1 MSAQRESRFT
11 VSRSTQSRS
20 MDSSKFL
27 ISNILNVSEPDE
39 TSRSVVEVQQ
49 DMLTMSNSSVAHNS
63 NGNGQASSYEDF
75 VSSRDMPLSLRSRL
89 DQKSAYPRS
98 VDSASM
104 EPNSYDKSKCFD
116 WLLAY
121 IASNSRYQKQPNVG
135 SSMASP
141 IGPSSTSGHFGQDYG
156 AVGSSTD
163 QLPGL
168 LNNLVATKMRSSY
181 NFAMGLTYETF
192 ARVNDLAQ
200 SSSNCMLPPSSITS
214 DQSGSLHMNRMMNNQ
229 KRRKARTVFTET
241 QLNGLESRF
250 EMQRYLSTPERYDL
264 ADKLSLSET
273 QVKTWFQNR
282 RMKHKK
288 SVRRLFT
295 S

>member
-1 MSAQRESRFT
+1 
-11 VSRSTQSRS
+11 
-20 MDSSKFL
+20 
-27 ISNILNVSEPDE
+27 
-39 TSRSVVEVQQ
+39 
-49 DMLTMSNSSVAHNS
+49 MSNSSLANDS
-63 NGNGQASSYEDF
+63 ANNNQTSSYEDSL
-75 VSSRDMPLSLRSRL
+75 VSTRELRLPSPRTRL
-89 DQKSAYPRS
+89 VDPKSTYPRS
-98 VDSASM
+98 LDSVSM
-104 EPNSYDKSKCFD
+104 EPNSTYDKSKCFD

-121 IASNSRYQKQPNVG
+121 IASNNQYQKQKNAAIG
-135 SSMASP
+135 SSSAFASP
-141 IGPSSTSGHFGQDYG
+141 IGPNSTSSPFGQDCGSVG
-156 AVGSSTD
+156 ASSSD
-163 QLPGL
+163 QLPYFID
-168 LNNLVATKMRSSY
+168 NLMATKMRSSY

-200 SSSNCMLPPSSITS
+200 SSSNCSLMAPLPPPPQQPQSTTTTS
-214 DQSGSLHMNRMMNNQ
+214 GQQSGSLQMNRIMSNQ

-295 S
+295 N